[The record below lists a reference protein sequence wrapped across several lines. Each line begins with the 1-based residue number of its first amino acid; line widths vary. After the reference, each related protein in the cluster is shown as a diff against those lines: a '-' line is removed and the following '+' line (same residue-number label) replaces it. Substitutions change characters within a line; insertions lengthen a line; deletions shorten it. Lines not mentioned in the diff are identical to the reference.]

1 MPTDPSTIHTKLRE
15 LIKDIRFGMLTS
27 RDGNGALYAHPLTV
41 QNRDIDEDATLY
53 FFIAKSGEPHAR
65 LQADKAVNVS
75 FADPGADSYVSLA
88 GTAQFVDDTR
98 RKEELW
104 SPLAKAWF
112 PGGPTDP
119 DLVLLAVHIAQAEYW
134 HVQESKMTQLFK
146 MAKAAVTGE
155 RPTRLGQHEE
165 LRLS

>member
-1 MPTDPSTIHTKLRE
+1 MPTDPSTIHTKLWE

-88 GTAQFVDDTR
+88 GTAQFVDDAR